1 MFRTRNFVRIVMSA
15 ALAGGLIWGGLAL
28 AGLLIAGLPA
38 VAGTTERV
46 SVASDG
52 TQGNAQSGCIGYGGL
67 GASFSA
73 DGRFVVFDSSAS
85 NLVPG
90 DKNKVPDVF
99 VQDRQTG
106 ETTRVSVCADG
117 REGDSMSFNPSI
129 SADGRFVA
137 FISAARNFV
146 PVDRSVGWLCRVYVH
161 DRQTGQNTLVSVTAE
176 GADLNVIRVRPSISA
191 DGRFVAFRAGEY
203 FFVSDLTERT
213 LTCVSGD
220 PDGGGQCGPVISG
233 NGQFVAFCSRS
244 SILVEGDN
252 NGCDDIFVYDRDTGQ
267 TTRVSV
273 ASDGTQA
280 NGASLGFPSISA
292 DGRYVTFQSD
302 ATNLVPGDDNG
313 LTDIFVHDRQTGE
326 TTRVSVGANGEQGNG
341 GALTPNISADGRWLT
356 FNSSA
361 TNLVPGDTNG
371 FTDVFVRDLQTGET
385 TRVNVS
391 DDGSE
396 ANDRALRPSISGDG
410 RCVGFVSAASNLVF
424 GDTNAVDDVFV
435 HDRLGVPAP
444 PGVTVVSVVAGDIR
458 QGRQYNITANVRNDT
473 AGPLT
478 LTVRCT
484 VEDAQG
490 HVQELTPRS
499 VSLASGSTA
508 PVKFSD
514 TSSLPKGTYT
524 ATVTVDGY
532 PDVGDSN
539 WDTFLIK

>member
-1 MFRTRNFVRIVMSA
+1 MVMFKHVTCLGLVVCAAMLVSGSA
-15 ALAGGLIWGGLAL
+15 AVGQ
-28 AGLLIAGLPA
+28 
-38 VAGTTERV
+38 TTERV

-85 NLVPG
+85 NLVPN
-90 DKNKVPDVF
+90 DKNKAADVF
-99 VQDRQTG
+99 VHDRKTG

-146 PVDRSVGWLCRVYVH
+146 PVDRSVGWPYRVYVH

-176 GADLNVIRVRPSISA
+176 GADLNVIRVRPSISD
-191 DGRFVAFRAGEY
+191 DGRFVAFRAGGY

-220 PDGGGQCGPVISG
+220 PDGGGQYGPAISG
-233 NGQFVAFCSRS
+233 NGRFVAFCSAS
-244 SILVEGDN
+244 ANLVEGDN
-252 NGCDDIFVYDRDTGQ
+252 NQCNDMFVYDRDTGQ

-280 NGASLGFPSISA
+280 NGASDWCPSISA

-326 TTRVSVGANGEQGNG
+326 TTRASVGTNGEQGNG
-341 GALTPNISADGRWLT
+341 GAATPNISADGRWLT
-356 FNSSA
+356 FNSSS

-391 DDGSE
+391 NDGSE
-396 ANDRALRPSISGDG
+396 ANDKALRPSISGDG
-410 RCVGFVSAASNLVF
+410 RCVGFVSEASNLVF

-444 PGVTVVSVVAGDIR
+444 PEVGVTVVSVVAVDIR
-458 QGRQYNITANVRNDT
+458 QGGKYNITANVKNET

-478 LTVRCT
+478 LTVHCT

-490 HVQELTPRS
+490 HVQVLAPRP

-508 PVKFSD
+508 PVKFND

>member
-1 MFRTRNFVRIVMSA
+1 MVMFKHVTCLGLVVCAAMLVSGSA
-15 ALAGGLIWGGLAL
+15 ALGQ
-28 AGLLIAGLPA
+28 
-38 VAGTTERV
+38 TTERV

-90 DKNKVPDVF
+90 DKNKVADVF

-146 PVDRSVGWLCRVYVH
+146 PVDRSVGWPRRVYVH

-176 GADLNVIRVRPSISA
+176 GADLNVIGVRPSISA
-191 DGRFVAFRAGEY
+191 DGRFVAFRAGAY

-220 PDGGGQCGPVISG
+220 PDGGGQYGPAISG

-280 NGASLGFPSISA
+280 NGASDCCPSISA
-292 DGRYVTFQSD
+292 DGRFVAFESE
-302 ATNLVPGDDNG
+302 ASNLVPGDENG
-313 LTDIFVHDRQTGE
+313 ANDIFVHDMLTRETTRVSVGVNGEEADAGSYSVGISAEGQWVAFSSGATNLVSGDTNGLPDTFVHDRLTGE
-326 TTRVSVGANGEQGNG
+326 TTRVSVAN
-341 GALTPNISADGRWLT
+341 
-356 FNSSA
+356 
-361 TNLVPGDTNG
+361 
-371 FTDVFVRDLQTGET
+371 
-385 TRVNVS
+385 
-391 DDGSE
+391 DGSE
-396 ANDRALRPSISGDG
+396 ANGKAYRASISADG
-410 RCVGFVSAASNLVF
+410 SCVGFVSEASNLVF

-484 VEDAQG
+484 VEDGQG
-490 HVQELTPRS
+490 HIQVLAPRS
-499 VSLASGSTA
+499 VSLASGTSA